1 MTTYVTLPRSVGHM
15 LNHQKFENFNNEMG
29 SVFIYYYV
37 CIKIQYI
44 LNEYKTNVPRT
55 KTAVKLNYGKHDTL
69 KLLVFAAE
77 IKFKSLFFI
86 YTQ

>member
-44 LNEYKTNVPRT
+44 LN
-55 KTAVKLNYGKHDTL
+55 
-69 KLLVFAAE
+69 
-77 IKFKSLFFI
+77 
-86 YTQ
+86 